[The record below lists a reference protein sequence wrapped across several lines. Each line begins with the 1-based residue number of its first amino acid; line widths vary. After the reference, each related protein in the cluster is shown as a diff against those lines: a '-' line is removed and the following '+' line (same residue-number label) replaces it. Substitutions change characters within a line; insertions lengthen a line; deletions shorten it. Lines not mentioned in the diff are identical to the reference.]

1 MNDYTPPVAE
11 RANIVTY
18 ASREDWLAHRHDGIG
33 ASEAAAILGVNPYL
47 SPFALWSE
55 KLGLVEP
62 RAMSDAM
69 AWGLKLEP
77 LVAEHYAQETG
88 RQVYT
93 PAPWTVH
100 VSGPR
105 PWMRATLDREVRCET
120 QPGVIGVLELKTA
133 NARLVDQWDEE
144 PPLPYVI
151 QVQHQL
157 AVTGYLWGSLAV
169 LIGGQT
175 FRWVDIPRNDAFIA
189 ILIQKE
195 AEFWRRLVDR
205 DPPAVDGSDSAR
217 EALAKLYP
225 RERPDADPVALP
237 PEADEWDA
245 MRQQALDDIK
255 AAEARKAEAE
265 ARIKAAIADA
275 PAGLL
280 PGGVR
285 YTWATQQ
292 RKGYTVEPSSTRVL
306 RRLEAKRRAA

>member
-1 MNDYTPPVAE
+1 MSDYTPPVAE
-11 RANIVTY
+11 RANVVTY
-18 ASREDWLAHRHDGIG
+18 ASREEWLAHRHDGIG
-33 ASEAAAILGVNPYL
+33 ASEAAAILGVNPYC

-69 AWGLKLEP
+69 TWGLKLEP

-88 RQVYT
+88 RQVFA

-100 VSGPR
+100 VSGTR
-105 PWMRATLDREVRCET
+105 PWMRATLDRLVRCET
-120 QPGVIGVLELKTA
+120 QPGVHGVLELKTT
-133 NARLVDQWDEE
+133 NARLADQWDEE

-175 FRWVDIPRNDAFIA
+175 FRWVDIPRNDEFIA
-189 ILIQKE
+189 LLIARE
-195 AEFWRRLVDR
+195 AEFWRRLVER
-205 DPPAVDGSDSAR
+205 DPPDVDGSDSAR

-225 RERPDADPVALP
+225 RERPDVDPVALP

-245 MRQQALDDIK
+245 VRQQAIEEIA
-255 AAEARKAEAE
+255 AAERRKADAE
-265 ARIKAAIADA
+265 ARIKALIGEA

-285 YTWATQQ
+285 YTWKLQAK
-292 RKGYTVEPSSTRVL
+292 KGYVVEPSSVRVL
-306 RRLEAKRRAA
+306 RRLSAKREAA